1 MSGGGL
7 IGPVL
12 VTGGSGFLGGA
23 LCAALAASGEIVIAA
38 DLGDTSIRPPDVA
51 YERCDILDAEALYG
65 MCERHGVRAIVH
77 LAAMVI
83 PACKA
88 NPRAGAEVNI
98 IGHLNLLE
106 VARRLSV
113 PRFLYTSSI
122 AAKPRGTLDSPVN
135 LYGAYKR
142 CCEDISKIYY
152 LDHGQASIGL
162 RPNVVYGP
170 GREQGET
177 AAITLAIKAA
187 ALRERYEMP
196 FAASLCMQHV
206 DEVVDVMIRCL
217 RAEHDGALVSDIT
230 TGAQTLDELIAVIR
244 DIEPDADIMPS
255 RNQRPSPPVLDNS
268 PLLAL
273 IGDWPGVS
281 LEDGVARTFRYY
293 RGSD

>member
-1 MSGGGL
+1 MSGRPL

-12 VTGGSGFLGGA
+12 VTGGTGFLGQA
-23 LCAALAASGEIVIAA
+23 LCAALVEAGETVVAA
-38 DLGDTSIRPPDVA
+38 DLADAPAALPGVA
-51 YERCDILDAEALYG
+51 YERCDILDDNALTG
-65 MCERHGVRAIVH
+65 IAERHGIREIVH

-83 PACKA
+83 PDCRVK
-88 NPRAGAEVNI
+88 PVAGAEVNI

-122 AAKPRGTLDSPVN
+122 AAKPRGELDSPVN

-152 LDHGQASIGL
+152 LEHGQASIGL
-162 RPNVVYGP
+162 RPNVIYGP

-187 ALRERYEMP
+187 ALGERYEMP
-196 FAASLCMQHV
+196 FAGALCMQHV
-206 DEVVDVMIRCL
+206 DEVIDVMIRCL
-217 RAEHDGALVSDIT
+217 KAEHDGPLVSDIT
-230 TGAQTLDELIAVIR
+230 TGARTLDDLIGVIR
-244 DIEPDADIMPS
+244 NIEPDADIVPS
-255 RNQRPSPPVLDNS
+255 ANLRPAPPVLDNA
-268 PLLAL
+268 PLKGL

-281 LEDGVARTFRYY
+281 LEDGVARTFRFY
-293 RGSD
+293 REVG

>member
-1 MSGGGL
+1 MSFSPK

-12 VTGGSGFLGGA
+12 VTGGSGFLGRA
-23 LCAALAASGEIVIAA
+23 LCVALIEAGETVVAA
-38 DLGDTSIRPPDVA
+38 DLVDAPAKVSGVT
-51 YERCDILDAEALYG
+51 YRCCNILDADSVSAIAET
-65 MCERHGVRAIVH
+65 HGIRAIVH

-88 NPRAGAEVNI
+88 KPVAGAEVNI

-113 PRFLYTSSI
+113 PRFLYTSSV
-122 AAKPRGTLDSPVN
+122 AAKPRGKMDSPVN

-152 LDHGQASIGL
+152 LDHRQASIGL
-162 RPNVVYGP
+162 RPNVVFGP

-187 ALRERYEMP
+187 ALRQQYRMP
-196 FAASLCMQHV
+196 FAGTLCMQHV
-206 DEVVDVMIRCL
+206 DEVVDVMLRCL
-217 RAEHDGALVSDIT
+217 RADHDGALVSDIT
-230 TGAQTLDELIAVIR
+230 TEARSLDDLISVIR
-244 DIEPDADIMPS
+244 EIEPEADIVAS
-255 RNQRPSPPVLDNS
+255 ENERPAPPVVDNG
-268 PLLAL
+268 PLRAL

-281 LEDGVARTFRYY
+281 LEDGVARTFRHY
-293 RGSD
+293 REGV